1 MMKIHT
7 DNMSERGKF
16 ITVEGI
22 EGAGKSSNLAYI
34 RQLLDSVGR
43 RHIFTREPGGTELG
57 EDIRR
62 LLLDHKHSG
71 MGSDAEL
78 LLIFGARAEHIESV
92 INPALNA
99 GMWVLCDRFTDAS
112 YAYQGGGRG
121 MDSERIRTLEKW
133 VQGDLKP
140 DLTLLLD
147 LPVETGLARAGNRS
161 EPDRFEV
168 EHRSFFDGVREAY
181 LEIAG
186 REPERVRVIDASLS
200 VDQVRGQIATVL
212 GSYLSAVN

>member
-1 MMKIHT
+1 MT
-7 DNMSERGKF
+7 ERGKF

-34 RQLLDSVGR
+34 RELLDSAGKK
-43 RHIFTREPGGTELG
+43 HIFTREPGGTELG

-71 MGSDAEL
+71 MGNDAEL
-78 LLIFGARAEHIESV
+78 LLIFGARAEHIKSV
-92 INPALNA
+92 IAPALKE
-99 GMWVLCDRFTDAS
+99 GVWVLCDRFTDAS

-121 MDSERIRTLEKW
+121 IDRERIRSLEQW
-133 VQGDLKP
+133 VQGDLRP

-168 EHRSFFDGVREAY
+168 EHRSFFDGVRKAY
-181 LEIAG
+181 LKIAG
-186 REPERVRVIDASLS
+186 MEPERVRVIDASLS
-200 VDQVRGQIATVL
+200 VDLVKGQIKTVL
-212 GSYLSAVN
+212 GSYLAAGNP